1 MKIYFT
7 QTFKKKDPIIKSDIH
22 PRVMENKL
30 FLTYKDTPL
39 LTKERKLA
47 FLTLD
52 VDWDVMLGT
61 QGIDEG
67 GPRCKG
73 GVDMLDG
80 DISKN

>member
-7 QTFKKKDPIIKSDIH
+7 QTFKKNDPIIKSDIH
-22 PRVMENKL
+22 SRVMENKL

-52 VDWDVMLGT
+52 MD
-61 QGIDEG
+61 
-67 GPRCKG
+67 
-73 GVDMLDG
+73 
-80 DISKN
+80 